1 MLIIIYYPFTL
12 IYKGTTKYH
21 LYNVKSQDQLPINIR
36 LLRIKFY
43 PNPIYFIF

>member
-1 MLIIIYYPFTL
+1 MLIIIYYPFTI
-12 IYKGTTKYH
+12 IYKGTIYH
-21 LYNVKSQDQLPINIR
+21 LFNVKSQDQLPIIVR